1 VFRTINREPLG
12 IRKLDV
18 QEARRNARREH
29 AAIAEDRF
37 DAWFTDRRYGGPMP
51 MTRENL
57 IRLIEVALDDGW
69 ERGVTVGA
77 KATRDRVKESLDN
90 GRLVKT
96 R

>member
-1 VFRTINREPLG
+1 
-12 IRKLDV
+12 
-18 QEARRNARREH
+18 
-29 AAIAEDRF
+29 
-37 DAWFTDRRYGGPMP
+37 MP